1 MLGTLGMVVGGG
13 GVCAERDVTQEG
25 TNMTKGDGV
34 GGGRWVKKGNFSVL
48 LKETL
53 MKSVTFSAAGNADV
67 NLGSETF
74 LKLIEKTLD
83 KHAPLKKTSR
93 KKEKDK
99 MKPWVTRGIRH
110 LIEITH
116 KLYKQFIKSKNNQT
130 RQIKQATFKKYRN
143 KITPRISR

>member
-1 MLGTLGMVVGGG
+1 M
-13 GVCAERDVTQEG
+13 
-25 TNMTKGDGV
+25 
-34 GGGRWVKKGNFSVL
+34 L
-48 LKETL
+48 LKEPL

-74 LKLIEKTLD
+74 LRLIEKTLD
-83 KHAPLKKTSR
+83 KHAPLKKTRR

-143 KITPRISR
+143 KITPRISRQSLYQKYFSNNKENSKAL